1 MTEEHVNAD
10 VLIIGAGISG
20 LMAAIV
26 LEGRGVNVI
35 VLDKSSNVGGRLATR
50 RIGPGV
56 ADHGAQFFTARDDEF
71 KAWVKH
77 WMDDGL
83 VFLWS
88 HGWSDGSLNPIPM
101 DGHPRYAVHGGMSAL
116 AKSIAKGLNDVRV
129 DVHIVTATRDDN
141 GWILQDEQG
150 NLYTSRALIM
160 TAPVPQSLAIL
171 DEGAT
176 ELTAQEKAALAQ
188 IEYTPCLTGLF
199 WVEGRVTLPQPGAV
213 QMRNLAVTWIA
224 DNQQKGISP
233 DAKII
238 TAQASDQYS
247 TQMWDAPD
255 ERILNAL
262 LTDVQIYLGDD
273 VQVRE
278 AQLKRWRYS
287 RPVVLHDE
295 RCLLADGKPTL
306 IFAGDAFGGSRVEG
320 ATLSGLAAGRMAL
333 EHMS

>member
-10 VLIIGAGISG
+10 VLIVGAGISG
-20 LMAAIV
+20 LMAATV
-26 LEGRGVNVI
+26 LEGRGVHVI
-35 VLDKSSNVGGRLATR
+35 VLDKSSSVGGRLATR

-71 KAWVKH
+71 KTWVRH
-77 WMDDGL
+77 WMDNNL

-88 HGWSDGSLNPIPM
+88 HGWSDGSLNPIPL
-101 DGHPRYAVHGGMSAL
+101 DGHPRYAVHGGMNAL
-116 AKSIAKGLNDVRV
+116 AKSIASGLRDVRV
-129 DVHIVTATRDDN
+129 NVHVVTATRDDN
-141 GWILQDEQG
+141 GWILQDEHG

-176 ELTAQEKAALAQ
+176 ELTREEKAALDR
-188 IEYTPCLTGLF
+188 IEYAPCLTGLF
-199 WVEGRVTLPQPGAV
+199 WVDGRVTLPQPGAV

-224 DNQQKGISP
+224 DNQLKGISP

-247 TQMWDAPD
+247 TQMWNAPD

-262 LTDVQIYLGDD
+262 LTDVQIYLSDD

-278 AQLKRWRYS
+278 TQLKRWRYS
-287 RPVVLHDE
+287 RPLVLHEE
-295 RCLLADGKPTL
+295 RCLLASGQPTL
-306 IFAGDAFGGSRVEG
+306 IFAGDAFGGARVEG
-320 ATLSGLAAGRMAL
+320 ATLSGLAAGQVAL
-333 EHMS
+333 EHM